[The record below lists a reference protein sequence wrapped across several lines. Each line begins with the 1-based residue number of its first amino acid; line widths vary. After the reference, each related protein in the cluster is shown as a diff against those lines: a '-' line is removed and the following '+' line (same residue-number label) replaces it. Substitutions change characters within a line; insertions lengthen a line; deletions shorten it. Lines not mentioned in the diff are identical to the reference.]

1 LKAYRPERVS
11 KEIMRV
17 LSEVLREDIS
27 DPRLQGII
35 VLDVEITKDLK
46 KAEIFYT
53 LIKEEEKIEEIL
65 EKAKGFIRKKIAERM
80 ELKYMPEISFTRR

>member
-11 KEIMRV
+11 KEIMRAI
-17 LSEVLREDIS
+17 SEVIREEVS
-27 DPRLQGII
+27 DPRLQDII

-53 LIKEEEKIEEIL
+53 LIKEEEKIAEIL
-65 EKAKGFIRKKIAERM
+65 EKAKGFIRKKIAERI
-80 ELKYMPEISFTRR
+80 ELKYVPEIYFTRR

>member
-1 LKAYRPERVS
+1 LKTYRPERVS

-17 LSEVLREDIS
+17 FSEVLREDIS

-46 KAEIFYT
+46 KAKIFYT

>member
-1 LKAYRPERVS
+1 MKAYRVERVS

-17 LSEVLREDIS
+17 LSEVFREEVS

-35 VLDVEITKDLK
+35 VLDVEVTKDLK

>member
-1 LKAYRPERVS
+1 MKAYRPERVS